1 MRPLLS
7 LALVTYN
14 QEQFIAQAVQSA
26 FAQTYS
32 PLEII
37 LSDDGST
44 DGTFGI
50 LREMASRYCGPH
62 RIVLNRNEQNI
73 GLARHVNQIA
83 RLARGELVIA
93 AAGDDLSVPDRA
105 EILFKA
111 WNDSGRRAAC
121 LHSRVTHI
129 DPAGQLAEPPAWE
142 HLGEPTYRIIS
153 QPISPLQYVK
163 TQQPDVMGCSCAWS
177 TSLFQTF
184 GDLPEDVIHE
194 DNAIVLRALLTGGSI
209 LFIDTPLVQYRVHG
223 GNLFNARNG
232 RQPTLREL
240 EAQEQR
246 MGRAFARRAVMHRV
260 FGHDLRTALA
270 EGLLSEEEFYPAYH
284 FTRKSQRLFNLQSEL
299 MSARF
304 TRKANI
310 LLQLYFTDIN
320 RAQFRR
326 LALRLLPP
334 RALHAIQRA
343 RDWFRLSLKKN
354 SPENRDQHVDV
365 VCE

>member
-7 LALVTYN
+7 IALVTYN
-14 QEQFIAQAVQSA
+14 QERFIAQAVQSA
-26 FAQTYS
+26 FDQTYS

-37 LSDDGST
+37 LSDDNST

-50 LREMASRYCGPH
+50 LREMANRYCGPH
-62 RIVLNRNEQNI
+62 QIVLNRNEQNI

-83 RLARGELVIA
+83 RMARGELVVA
-93 AAGDDLSVPDRA
+93 AAGDDLSLPERI

-111 WNDSGRRAAC
+111 WNDNGRRATC
-121 LHSRVTHI
+121 LHSRVAHI
-129 DPAGQLAEPPAWE
+129 DPSGQPTGVPAWE
-142 HLGEPTYRIIS
+142 HLGEPTHRIIS
-153 QPISPLQYVK
+153 QPVSPLQYVK
-163 TQQPDVMGCSCAWS
+163 TQQPDVMGCTCAWS
-177 TSLFQTF
+177 PSLFQTF
-184 GDLPEDVIHE
+184 GDLPQDVIHE
-194 DNAIVLRALLTGGSI
+194 DNAIVLRALLAGGSI

-223 GNLFNARNG
+223 GNLFNARPN
-232 RQPTLREL
+232 RQRTLREL

-260 FGHDLRTALA
+260 FGHDLRTALD
-270 EGLLSEEEFYPAYH
+270 EGLLSEEEFSPAYH
-284 FTRKSQRLFNLQSEL
+284 FARQGQRLFDLQSEL

-304 TRKANI
+304 TRKASI

-320 RAQFRR
+320 RAEFRR
-326 LALRLLPP
+326 LALRLLPR

-343 RDWFRLSLKKN
+343 RDWYCFSLKKN
-354 SPENRDQHVDV
+354 APGNRDQNVDA